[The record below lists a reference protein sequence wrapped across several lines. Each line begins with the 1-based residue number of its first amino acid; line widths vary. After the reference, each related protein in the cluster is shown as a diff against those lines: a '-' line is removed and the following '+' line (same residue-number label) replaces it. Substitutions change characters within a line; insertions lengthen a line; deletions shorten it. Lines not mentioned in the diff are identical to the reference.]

1 VCVCVCVSVCVC
13 RLLCGKGV
21 KTAICTPAG
30 LPSWQTRGLSTGAD
44 ARDAHT
50 HTHTQATGLL
60 AQVRALQRRSL
71 LSAKDGD
78 DLFALL
84 DSNHPGVLA
93 MHRHLRDSPPAE
105 EGAEEEAMAAQLRDI
120 LLHKE
125 NVNANANVAVDSVD
139 VGDVG
144 PQHEVPVG
152 AAAQMGVRRVAGDVV
167 IPECPRGRLL
177 RMYIWSTW
185 GDVYYV
191 GLNGIEIY
199 DGDGA
204 PVVLADPVQQITAN
218 PPDINILEGY
228 SGDPRTVDNLMDGD
242 NCTCDDLNV
251 WLAPFSQGK
260 ANEVVIDLGQETELS
275 MVRIWNYNKSRIHA
289 ARGARHVE
297 LFFDHT
303 CVFAGEIACAP
314 GNLVDAEDRAEIL
327 LFTQAEDVLQALARS
342 MDEQRLQTL
351 PAAVAEKGG
360 DWQSEV
366 DAVVASLDSVLG
378 ERPSTPGE
386 ETAPRPASSLVP
398 PPSRA
403 GDDAQGIKG
412 RQLKI
417 FLQDTWGDLNYVG
430 LTGLQ
435 VVVRGGRV
443 LDLTDAQLT
452 ASPQDLNE
460 IPGNSGDP
468 RTKDKLLNNLNITCD
483 DRNMW
488 LIPFTKGGEHKLVL
502 ALGAEPQEVVEVRF
516 WNYNKSPEDAGRGAK
531 TVHLRVDNV
540 AATPA
545 CGVCLR
551 KAPGHTEFDFGHSI
565 AVRPQ
570 ALAPVWTLPASAGER
585 PRALE
590 RLMGQCRQDSD
601 PPALPRGLTVSLSLT
616 GPFCLYSRSLLLM

>member
-1 VCVCVCVSVCVC
+1 
-13 RLLCGKGV
+13 
-21 KTAICTPAG
+21 
-30 LPSWQTRGLSTGAD
+30 
-44 ARDAHT
+44 
-50 HTHTQATGLL
+50 
-60 AQVRALQRRSL
+60 
-71 LSAKDGD
+71 
-78 DLFALL
+78 
-84 DSNHPGVLA
+84 
-93 MHRHLRDSPPAE
+93 
-105 EGAEEEAMAAQLRDI
+105 
-120 LLHKE
+120 
-125 NVNANANVAVDSVD
+125 
-139 VGDVG
+139 
-144 PQHEVPVG
+144 
-152 AAAQMGVRRVAGDVV
+152 
-167 IPECPRGRLL
+167 
-177 RMYIWSTW
+177 MYIWSTW

-531 TVHLRVDNV
+531 TVHLRLD
-540 AATPA
+540 TPSSTLGTA
-545 CGVCLR
+545 SLYARRPLRPCGPCLPR
-551 KAPGHTEFDFGHSI
+551 
-565 AVRPQ
+565 
-570 ALAPVWTLPASAGER
+570 PASG
-585 PRALE
+585 RA
-590 RLMGQCRQDSD
+590 RWS
-601 PPALPRGLTVSLSLT
+601 A
-616 GPFCLYSRSLLLM
+616 